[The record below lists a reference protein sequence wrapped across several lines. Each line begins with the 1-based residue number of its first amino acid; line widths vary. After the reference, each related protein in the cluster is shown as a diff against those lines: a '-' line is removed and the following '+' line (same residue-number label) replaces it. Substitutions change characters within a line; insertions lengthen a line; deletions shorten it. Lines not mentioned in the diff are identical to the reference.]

1 VSSSYLSDN
10 LLESVTA
17 LGIAAA
23 EAILG
28 CCAHTS
34 VSIKAD
40 GSPVTPADEIAEKI
54 IREGL
59 ARLVPN
65 VPVVS
70 EEQIEHRQP
79 AAGISYFLVDPL
91 DGTRE
96 FIAGRNEYTVNIGL
110 ISGHGAERLKFSAGQ
125 VAQPE
130 PIHTRPL
137 VAAELVVMISRSH
150 LDAATQRY
158 LEGLPHTRRIGCG
171 SSIKFCRL
179 AEGSADHYPRLG
191 PTHDWDVAAGHAI
204 LVAAG
209 GSLVDREGKALAYGT
224 PELRIPAFLAWGGLK
239 LEDSTGIFSA

>member
-1 VSSSYLSDN
+1 MSSFYLTDN

-59 ARLVPN
+59 ARLAPN

-70 EEQIEHRQP
+70 EEQTEHRQP

-96 FIAGRNEYTVNIGL
+96 FIAGRNEYTVNIKNNCFY
-110 ISGHGAERLKFSAGQ
+110 H
-125 VAQPE
+125 
-130 PIHTRPL
+130 
-137 VAAELVVMISRSH
+137 EL
-150 LDAATQRY
+150 Q
-158 LEGLPHTRRIGCG
+158 CN
-171 SSIKFCRL
+171 
-179 AEGSADHYPRLG
+179 
-191 PTHDWDVAAGHAI
+191 
-204 LVAAG
+204 
-209 GSLVDREGKALAYGT
+209 
-224 PELRIPAFLAWGGLK
+224 
-239 LEDSTGIFSA
+239 